1 MKTVT
6 GIILLAGAST
16 RYNKG
21 INKNLDSL
29 EDKLVITHSIKKFLN
44 NDLID
49 EIVLVIRP
57 EDIDEILEDI
67 NTNTE
72 KNKSIKLVPGG
83 KTRQESVYNGLKIV
97 DSDIVLIHD
106 GARPLVK
113 DRFIR
118 SCIESMDEYDAST
131 IAVKSKDTIKLGNEN
146 DEVVETTNRD
156 NTWIIQTPQCFNTEL
171 LKILNEKYRNE
182 TMTDDCALMERE
194 GIKVKLL
201 EGDYT
206 NIKITTKED
215 MEIVKKLIK
224 KQ

>member
-67 NTNTE
+67 NNKKE

-171 LKILNEKYRNE
+171 LKIAHEKYRNE

>member
-83 KTRQESVYNGLKIV
+83 KTRQESVYNGLKITHIATAQELGFF
-97 DSDIVLIHD
+97 DIYC
-106 GARPLVK
+106 
-113 DRFIR
+113 F
-118 SCIESMDEYDAST
+118 AS
-131 IAVKSKDTIKLGNEN
+131 ACGCQK
-146 DEVVETTNRD
+146 
-156 NTWIIQTPQCFNTEL
+156 
-171 LKILNEKYRNE
+171 
-182 TMTDDCALMERE
+182 
-194 GIKVKLL
+194 
-201 EGDYT
+201 
-206 NIKITTKED
+206 
-215 MEIVKKLIK
+215 
-224 KQ
+224 

>member
-171 LKILNEKYRNE
+171 LKIAHEKYRNE
-182 TMTDDCALMERE
+182 TMTDDCALMEKE